1 MLKICDICD
10 KEFFSSKPF
19 FSPAHEGIENC
30 DKCSYKLSTRKRL
43 KMTLIEN
50 IQEIRFTVIIVRKLL
65 KERVIQLSFSA
76 TNTH

>member
-10 KEFFSSKPF
+10 KEFLSSKPF

-43 KMTLIEN
+43 KITLIEN
-50 IQEIRFTVIIVRKLL
+50 IQEKRFTIIIVRKLL
-65 KERVIQLSFSA
+65 KGRVVQLSSSG
-76 TNTH
+76 TNAH